1 MVPLDFVKVLRG
13 RLVTDDVGA
22 NARNAVAAALG
33 EALLAGSL
41 VRLSVTVAEI
51 PGGNG
56 LAALGTALRWLWDR
70 RSVTRTA
77 RLPRLFF
84 LAVTESRVAA
94 VELRYERPVRV
105 SAIPGVWSR
114 QEVSMVSTDRS
125 GVFEISISDNSFEIE
140 VLRDDNCLPCTVTEL
155 LVR

>member
-1 MVPLDFVKVLRG
+1 M
-13 RLVTDDVGA
+13 TDDVDA
-22 NARNAVAAALG
+22 NTRDAVAAALG
-33 EALLAGSL
+33 EPLLAGGL
-41 VRLSVTVAEI
+41 VRLFVTEAEV

-70 RSVTRTA
+70 RAVTRAA

-84 LAVTESRVAA
+84 LAVTDSRVAA

-114 QEVSMVSTDRS
+114 EEVSMISTDRS
-125 GVFEISISDNSFEIE
+125 GVFEMSISDNSFEIE
-140 VLRDDNCLPCTVTEL
+140 VLRDDNCLPCTVTGL